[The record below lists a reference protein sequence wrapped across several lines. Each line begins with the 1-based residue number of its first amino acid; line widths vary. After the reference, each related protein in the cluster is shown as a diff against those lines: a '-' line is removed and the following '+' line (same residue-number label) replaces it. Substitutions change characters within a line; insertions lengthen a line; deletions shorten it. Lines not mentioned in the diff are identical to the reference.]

1 MRVVG
6 NANRFNRKLNMA
18 PPLINPYEP
27 HRAAFMPPR
36 SHGSDPSLIG
46 TFLITA
52 VLALAVLVGILSI
65 MVPEIAAYTTP
76 RFGAIGLIL
85 CLNPLIFLIPTLRSP
100 TMLNYA
106 ASAFMTLSIGLI
118 NAISL
123 MVLGQSQWS
132 YTVLPFLL
140 AGVYLAWQSF
150 KTSREVKV
158 PQDAPTG
165 NDSL

>member
-1 MRVVG
+1 
-6 NANRFNRKLNMA
+6 
-18 PPLINPYEP
+18 
-27 HRAAFMPPR
+27 MPPR
-36 SHGSDPSLIG
+36 SNGSDPSLIG
-46 TFLITA
+46 TYLITA
-52 VLALAVLVGILSI
+52 VLALAALVGILSI
-65 MVPEIAAYTTP
+65 LVPEIAAYTTP

-123 MVLGQSQWS
+123 MALGSSQWS
-132 YTVLPFLL
+132 YTVLPCLL

-150 KTSREVKV
+150 KTSRGVKV

>member
-1 MRVVG
+1 
-6 NANRFNRKLNMA
+6 
-18 PPLINPYEP
+18 
-27 HRAAFMPPR
+27 MPPR
-36 SHGSDPSLIG
+36 SNGSDPSLIG
-46 TFLITA
+46 TYLITA
-52 VLALAVLVGILSI
+52 VLALAALVGILSI
-65 MVPEIAAYTTP
+65 LVPEIAAYTTP

-106 ASAFMTLSIGLI
+106 ASAFMTHSIGLI

-123 MVLGQSQWS
+123 MALGQSLSQSQWS

-150 KTSREVKV
+150 KTSRGVKV

>member
-1 MRVVG
+1 
-6 NANRFNRKLNMA
+6 
-18 PPLINPYEP
+18 
-27 HRAAFMPPR
+27 MPPR
-36 SHGSDPSLIG
+36 SNGSDPSLIG
-46 TFLITA
+46 TYLITA
-52 VLALAVLVGILSI
+52 VLALAALVGILSI
-65 MVPEIAAYTTP
+65 MVPAIAAYTTP

-123 MVLGQSQWS
+123 MALGSSQWS
-132 YTVLPFLL
+132 YTVLPCLL

-150 KTSREVKV
+150 KTSRGVKV

>member
-1 MRVVG
+1 
-6 NANRFNRKLNMA
+6 
-18 PPLINPYEP
+18 
-27 HRAAFMPPR
+27 MPPR
-36 SHGSDPSLIG
+36 SNGSDPSLIG
-46 TFLITA
+46 TYLITA
-52 VLALAVLVGILSI
+52 VLALAALVGILSI
-65 MVPEIAAYTTP
+65 MVPAIAAYTTP

-123 MVLGQSQWS
+123 MGLGQSQSQSQWP

-140 AGVYLAWQSF
+140 AGMYLAWQSF
-150 KTSREVKV
+150 KTSRGVKV
-158 PQDAPTG
+158 PQDPPTG

>member
-1 MRVVG
+1 
-6 NANRFNRKLNMA
+6 
-18 PPLINPYEP
+18 LINPYEP
-27 HRAAFMPPR
+27 HRSDFMPPR
-36 SHGSDPSLIG
+36 SNGSDPSLIG

-52 VLALAVLVGILSI
+52 VLALAALVGILSI
-65 MVPEIAAYTTP
+65 MVPAIAAYTTP

-123 MVLGQSQWS
+123 MALGESQSQWS

-150 KTSREVKV
+150 KTSRGVKV

>member
-1 MRVVG
+1 M
-6 NANRFNRKLNMA
+6 
-18 PPLINPYEP
+18 INPYEP
-27 HRAAFMPPR
+27 NRSELEPPR
-36 SHGSDPSLIG
+36 SNGSDPSLIG

-52 VLALAVLVGILSI
+52 VLALAALVGILSI
-65 MVPEIAAYTTP
+65 MVPAIAAYTTP

-123 MVLGQSQWS
+123 MALGESQSQWS

-140 AGVYLAWQSF
+140 FGVYLTWQSF
-150 KTSREVKV
+150 KTSRGVKV